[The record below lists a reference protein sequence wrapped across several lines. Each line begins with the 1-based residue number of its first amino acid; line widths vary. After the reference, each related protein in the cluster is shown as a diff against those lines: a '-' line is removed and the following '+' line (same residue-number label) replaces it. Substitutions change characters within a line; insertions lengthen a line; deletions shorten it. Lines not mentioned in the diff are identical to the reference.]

1 MNFLFSAVNS
11 PSNYLIGPMIVRV
24 KPDGSPVDEDKTKPL
39 PVDDDREAMIIGSEF
54 FPSSKTPS
62 IRLEAPP
69 KPVAQA
75 SRARFMPETSAYTNY
90 RTISRRNQH

>member
-1 MNFLFSAVNS
+1 
-11 PSNYLIGPMIVRV
+11 MIVRV

-39 PVDDDREAMIIGSEF
+39 PVDDDREAMTIGSGF

-69 KPVAQA
+69 KPVAPVAQA
-75 SRARFMPETSAYTNY
+75 SRARFMPDTSVYTNY

>member
-1 MNFLFSAVNS
+1 
-11 PSNYLIGPMIVRV
+11 MIVRV
-24 KPDGSPVDEDKTKPL
+24 KPDGSPVDEDKIKPL
-39 PVDDDREAMIIGSEF
+39 PVDDDREAMTIGSGF

-69 KPVAQA
+69 KPPIGPVAQA
-75 SRARFMPETSAYTNY
+75 SRARFMPDTSVYTNY